1 MHNRVPGLRSGG
13 LMRCLITS
21 ALALLLSGCA
31 SLGSWAW
38 PWERDAA
45 PPALPL
51 PSLSNHLQMI
61 SAILDGDAERRQQLW
76 FIHGPR
82 EQPAHE
88 RLYKAVLRS
97 VPGPPGHNP
106 VLADQQLQQ
115 IAADPEH
122 TLYTPNAE
130 QVQMWQE
137 AAAPLTDEWKKTISD
152 MGMDPDPML
161 NGLID
166 ALKKYDS
173 YYGDQ

>member
-31 SLGSWAW
+31 ILGSWAW

-97 VPGPPGHNP
+97 VPGHPGHNP

-122 TLYTPNAE
+122 PDLALLARIRLHGLREVGAAGAEVRTLKQRLERIVEIERA
-130 QVQMWQE
+130 
-137 AAAPLTDEWKKTISD
+137 
-152 MGMDPDPML
+152 MGGKPREP
-161 NGLID
+161 
-166 ALKKYDS
+166 
-173 YYGDQ
+173 